1 MLGVQP
7 FLVKETLMKN
17 VIEVTDQSFDQEVV
31 NAGLPVVVDFWAPWC
46 GPCRAVGP
54 VLEELA
60 GEFQGKVKI
69 TKLNTD
75 QNRQVPM
82 AFGVR
87 SIPMIVLMNGKDV
100 LDVLVG
106 ARPKADFQ
114 LWLNNHLAK
123 LEKNQKK
130 AAVA

>member
-1 MLGVQP
+1 
-7 FLVKETLMKN
+7 MKH

-31 NAGLPVVVDFWAPWC
+31 NAGKPVIIDFWAPWC

-60 GEFQGKVKI
+60 GEFEGKVKI

-82 AFGVR
+82 AFGVK

-114 LWLNNHLAK
+114 LWINNHLAK